1 MKKLAINLCGVAFA
15 LTARANTIAF
25 TDNTFDLGNYS
36 ETAVFTTS
44 GSDTVSWTQCPTCG
58 NPGQALQILM
68 TLPTT
73 LDIGAVG
80 FVNNTFSYNPLTQG
94 PIATIDASVDKNLIT
109 NIPIDPSTIFGS
121 TFRPLIQQDGL
132 IYLAAITGPTFNGG
146 STGYSTISQTGLLAS
161 DFVQFDFATGTFG
174 TAHPNF
180 SGDPMLFGLG
190 QFTSL
195 GAANVNFE
203 ADYDN
208 LSLSIKTVPTVPDS
222 GGTILLLLGSV
233 AALLVLR
240 RTNPRQESAHP
251 SLTASPY

>member
-1 MKKLAINLCGVAFA
+1 
-15 LTARANTIAF
+15 
-25 TDNTFDLGNYS
+25 
-36 ETAVFTTS
+36 
-44 GSDTVSWTQCPTCG
+44 
-58 NPGQALQILM
+58 
-68 TLPTT
+68 
-73 LDIGAVG
+73 
-80 FVNNTFSYNPLTQG
+80 
-94 PIATIDASVDKNLIT
+94 
-109 NIPIDPSTIFGS
+109 
-121 TFRPLIQQDGL
+121 
-132 IYLAAITGPTFNGG
+132 
-146 STGYSTISQTGLLAS
+146 
-161 DFVQFDFATGTFG
+161 
-174 TAHPNF
+174 
-180 SGDPMLFGLG
+180 MLFGLG